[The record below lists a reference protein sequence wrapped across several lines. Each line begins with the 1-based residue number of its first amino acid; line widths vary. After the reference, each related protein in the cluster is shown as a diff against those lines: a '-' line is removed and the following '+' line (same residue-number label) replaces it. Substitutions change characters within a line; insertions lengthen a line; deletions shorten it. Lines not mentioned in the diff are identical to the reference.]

1 MMKRNILAMV
11 IPALLAAGAANA
23 AEVYNKDGNKLD
35 VYGKVDVR
43 HYFADARV
51 SENSNAKSQDG
62 DDSRVRLG
70 VKGDT
75 QITDQLTGFGRFEWE
90 TKTNKNEGNNDNKNR
105 LAYAGLKF
113 KDFGSV
119 DYGRNYGV
127 VYDTNAWTDVF
138 PLWGADTMAQA
149 DTFMTQRNRNLL
161 TYRNNNM
168 FGYVDGLSFALQYQG
183 KNGDQNKSGSYDKNG
198 DPKDYQ
204 NNGDGYGFSTAYDLG
219 WGVTL
224 GGGYANSSRTPGQN
238 KAVVVNP
245 TTEAGATGERAQ
257 AWNVGAKFD
266 ANNVYLAA
274 MYGET
279 LNMTHYGESDTVA
292 NKTQNVEL
300 VAQYLFDFGL
310 KPSIGYNQSKG
321 KDLYSISG
329 KTYNEDLVKYIS
341 VGSYYYFNKNMSA
354 VVDYKINLLKDNEF
368 TREAGISTDNVVGL
382 GLVYQF

>member
-1 MMKRNILAMV
+1 MKRNILAMV

-43 HYFADARV
+43 HYFADAKGSKGTS
-51 SENSNAKSQDG
+51 SEDG

-70 VKGDT
+70 IKGDT

-90 TKTNKNEGNNDNKNR
+90 TKTNKAEDNNENKNR

-113 KDFGSV
+113 ADFGSI

-127 VYDTNAWTDVF
+127 IYDTNAWTDVF
-138 PLWGADTMAQA
+138 PLWGGDTMAQS
-149 DTFMTQRNRNLL
+149 DNFMTSRNRNLL
-161 TYRNNNM
+161 TYRNNNA

-183 KNGDQNKSGSYDKNG
+183 KNGDDNKSSSNN
-198 DPKDYQ
+198 PRKD
-204 NNGDGYGFSTAYDLG
+204 NGDGYGLSTAYDLG

-224 GGGYANSSRTPGQN
+224 GGGYSNSSRTPDQRNLTTAGGQ
-238 KAVVVNP
+238 K
-245 TTEAGATGERAQ
+245 AQ
-257 AWNVGAKFD
+257 AWNVGGKFD

-274 MYGET
+274 MYGQT
-279 LNMTHYGESDTVA
+279 LNTTRYGNGNRVA
-292 NKTQNVEL
+292 NKTENVEL

-321 KDLYSISG
+321 KDLGAYG
-329 KTYNEDLVKYIS
+329 NKDLVKYIS

-354 VVDYKINLLKDNEF
+354 VVDYKINLLKDNTF
-368 TREAGISTDNVVGL
+368 TETSGINTDNVVGL
-382 GLVYQF
+382 GLIYQF

>member
-23 AEVYNKDGNKLD
+23 AEIYNKDGNKLD
-35 VYGKVDVR
+35 LYGKVDVR
-43 HYFADARV
+43 HYFADA
-51 SENSNAKSQDG
+51 KSGEEG

-70 VKGDT
+70 IKGDT
-75 QITDQLTGFGRFEWE
+75 QINDQLTGFGRFEWE
-90 TKTNKNEGNNDNKNR
+90 TKTNKSEGNNENKNR

-127 VYDTNAWTDVF
+127 IYDTNAWTDVF
-138 PLWGADTMAQA
+138 PLWGGDTMAQS
-149 DTFMTQRNRNLL
+149 DTFMTSRNRNLA

-168 FGYVDGLSFALQYQG
+168 FGYADGLSFALQYQG
-183 KNGDQNKSGSYDKNG
+183 KNTEDNKSGTGAAS
-198 DPKDYQ
+198 KD
-204 NNGDGYGFSTAYDLG
+204 NGDGYGFSTAYDLG

-224 GGGYANSSRTPGQN
+224 GGGYSNSARTETQKYGN
-238 KAVVVNP
+238 SA
-245 TTEAGATGERAQ
+245 ARGDRAQ
-257 AWNVGAKFD
+257 AWNVGGKFD

-279 LNMTHYGESDTVA
+279 LNTTHFGDKNEIA

-310 KPSIGYNQSKG
+310 KPSLGYNQSKG
-321 KDLYSISG
+321 KDIEGYG
-329 KTYNEDLVKYIS
+329 NEDLVKYIS

-354 VVDYKINLLKDNEF
+354 VVDYKINLLKDNDF
-368 TREAGISTDNVVGL
+368 TEAKGLMTDNVVGL

>member
-43 HYFADARV
+43 HYFADADKKNDEK
-51 SENSNAKSQDG
+51 SEDG

-90 TKTNKNEGNNDNKNR
+90 TKTNKAEDNNKNKNKNKNR

-113 KDFGSV
+113 ADFGSI

-138 PLWGADTMAQA
+138 PLWGADTMAQS
-149 DTFMTQRNRNLL
+149 DNFMTSRNRNLL
-161 TYRNNNM
+161 TYRNNNA

-183 KNGDQNKSGSYDKNG
+183 KNGDNNESTAGVR
-198 DPKDYQ
+198 KD
-204 NNGDGYGFSTAYDLG
+204 NGDGFGFSTAYELG

-224 GGGYANSSRTPGQN
+224 GGGYSNSSRTPAQQKYDAAGGQ
-238 KAVVVNP
+238 K
-245 TTEAGATGERAQ
+245 AQ
-257 AWNVGAKFD
+257 AWNVGGKFD

-274 MYGET
+274 MYGQT
-279 LNMTHYGESDTVA
+279 LNMTRYGDDGIA
-292 NKTQNVEL
+292 NKTENVEL

-321 KDLYSISG
+321 KDLGCTYNG
-329 KTYNEDLVKYIS
+329 KTYNNQDLVKYIS

-354 VVDYKINLLKDNEF
+354 VVDYKINLLKDNDF
-368 TREAGISTDNVVGL
+368 TRENGINTDNVVGL

>member
-1 MMKRNILAMV
+1 MKRNILAMV

-43 HYFADARV
+43 HYFADGKGSNGTK
-51 SENSNAKSQDG
+51 SEDG
-62 DDSRVRLG
+62 DDSRVRVGL
-70 VKGDT
+70 KGDT

-90 TKTNKNEGNNDNKNR
+90 TKTNKSEGNNENKNR

-113 KDFGSV
+113 ADFGSV

-127 VYDTNAWTDVF
+127 IYDTNAWTDVF
-138 PLWGADTMAQA
+138 PLWGGDTMAQT
-149 DTFMTQRNRNLL
+149 DNFMTSRNRNLL
-161 TYRNNNM
+161 TYRNNNA

-183 KNGDQNKSGSYDKNG
+183 KNGDNNKSGAG
-198 DPKDYQ
+198 MAKD
-204 NNGDGYGFSTAYDLG
+204 NGDGYGLSTAYDLG

-224 GGGYANSSRTPGQN
+224 GGGYSNSSRTPSQ
-238 KAVVVNP
+238 KAGSVNV
-245 TTEAGATGERAQ
+245 TDSGVTYAVDSASGKRAQ

-274 MYGET
+274 MYGQT
-279 LNMTHYGESDTVA
+279 QNMTRYSEYDLIA
-292 NKTQNVEL
+292 NKTENVEL

-321 KDLYSISG
+321 KNLGNGFD
-329 KTYNEDLVKYIS
+329 NQDLVKYVS

-354 VVDYKINLLKDNEF
+354 VVDYKINLLKNNDF
-368 TREAGISTDNVVGL
+368 TEAAGINTDNVVGL
-382 GLVYQF
+382 GLIYQF

>member
-1 MMKRNILAMV
+1 MKRNILAMV

-43 HYFADARV
+43 HYFADAKG
-51 SENSNAKSQDG
+51 SSNAKSEDG

-70 VKGDT
+70 IKGDT

-90 TKTNKNEGNNDNKNR
+90 TKTNKGEDANENKNR

-113 KDFGSV
+113 ADFGSI

-127 VYDTNAWTDVF
+127 IYDTNAWTDVM
-138 PLWGADTMAQA
+138 PLWGGDTMAQS
-149 DTFMTQRNRNLL
+149 DTYMTSRNRNLL
-161 TYRNNNM
+161 TYRNNNT

-183 KNGDQNKSGSYDKNG
+183 KNTDENKSGAKSGSSYK
-198 DPKDYQ
+198 
-204 NNGDGYGFSTAYDLG
+204 NNGDGYGFAAAYDLG

-224 GGGYANSSRTPGQN
+224 GGGYSNSARTVQQQDS
-238 KAVVVNP
+238 
-245 TTEAGATGERAQ
+245 ATGGERAQ
-257 AWNVGAKFD
+257 AWNVGGKFD

-274 MYGET
+274 MYGQT
-279 LNMTHYGESDTVA
+279 LNTTHYGRFDEVA
-292 NKTQNVEL
+292 NKTENVEL

-310 KPSIGYNQSKG
+310 KPSLGYNQSKG
-321 KDLYSISG
+321 KDLGAYG
-329 KTYNEDLVKYIS
+329 NKDLVKYVS

-354 VVDYKINLLKDNEF
+354 VVDYKINLLNDNQF
-368 TREAGISTDNVVGL
+368 TRDKGISTDNVVGL
-382 GLVYQF
+382 GLIYQF

>member
-43 HYFADARV
+43 HYFADGRV
-51 SENSNAKSQDG
+51 SDDSRAKSQDG

-70 VKGDT
+70 LKGDT

-113 KDFGSV
+113 QDFGSV

-127 VYDTNAWTDVF
+127 IYDTNAWTDVF
-138 PLWGADTMAQA
+138 PLWGGDTMAQT
-149 DTFMTQRNRNLL
+149 DTFMTSRNRNLL

-168 FGYVDGLSFALQYQG
+168 FGYVNGLSFALQYQG
-183 KNGDQNKSGSYDKNG
+183 KNGDENKSSGKESYQD
-198 DPKDYQ
+198 
-204 NNGDGYGFSTAYDLG
+204 NGDGYGFSTAYDLG

-224 GGGYANSSRTPGQN
+224 GGGYSNSSRTPNQN
-238 KAVVVNP
+238 ENATNA
-245 TTEAGATGERAQ
+245 AGATYGAKGERAQ
-257 AWNVGAKFD
+257 AWNVGGKFD

-279 LNMTHYGESDTVA
+279 LNTTHYGVDDIIA

-321 KDLYSISG
+321 KDVYTVGG

-354 VVDYKINLLKDNEF
+354 VVDYKINLLKDNDF
-368 TREAGISTDNVVGL
+368 TKAAGISTDNVVGL

>member
-43 HYFADARV
+43 HYFASADKGKK
-51 SENSNAKSQDG
+51 SEDG

-90 TKTNKNEGNNDNKNR
+90 TKTNKAEDNSENKNR

-113 KDFGSV
+113 ADFGSI

-138 PLWGADTMAQA
+138 PLWGADTMAQS
-149 DTFMTQRNRNLL
+149 DNFMTSRNRNLL
-161 TYRNNNM
+161 TYRNNNA

-183 KNGDQNKSGSYDKNG
+183 KNGDNNKSTAGVR
-198 DPKDYQ
+198 KD
-204 NNGDGYGFSTAYDLG
+204 NGDGYGFSAAYDLG

-224 GGGYANSSRTPGQN
+224 GGGYSNSSRTPDQRNDTTAGGQ
-238 KAVVVNP
+238 K
-245 TTEAGATGERAQ
+245 AQ
-257 AWNVGAKFD
+257 AWNVGGKFD

-274 MYGET
+274 MYGQT
-279 LNMTHYGESDTVA
+279 LNMTRYGDEDNVNGIA
-292 NKTQNVEL
+292 NKTENIEL

-321 KDLYSISG
+321 KNLGRTFNG
-329 KTYNEDLVKYIS
+329 KSYENQDLVKYIS

-354 VVDYKINLLKDNEF
+354 VVDYKINLLKDNDF
-368 TREAGISTDNVVGL
+368 TKATGISTDNVVGL
-382 GLVYQF
+382 GLIYQF

>member
-1 MMKRNILAMV
+1 MRVIIMMKRNILAMV

-43 HYFADARV
+43 HYFADADKGKK
-51 SENSNAKSQDG
+51 SEDG

-90 TKTNKNEGNNDNKNR
+90 TKTNKAENEGENKNR

-113 KDFGSV
+113 ADFGSI

-138 PLWGADTMAQA
+138 PLWGADTMAQS
-149 DTFMTQRNRNLL
+149 DNFMTSRNRNLL
-161 TYRNNNM
+161 TYRNNNA

-183 KNGDQNKSGSYDKNG
+183 KNGDNNKSSAGEAA
-198 DPKDYQ
+198 KD
-204 NNGDGYGFSTAYDLG
+204 NGDGYGFSAAYDLG
-219 WGVTL
+219 WGVSL
-224 GGGYANSSRTPGQN
+224 GGGYSNSSRTPNQQHNTTAGGQ
-238 KAVVVNP
+238 K
-245 TTEAGATGERAQ
+245 AQ
-257 AWNVGAKFD
+257 AWNVGGKFD

-274 MYGET
+274 MYGQT
-279 LNMTHYGESDTVA
+279 LNTTRYGSKDSIA
-292 NKTQNVEL
+292 NKTENVEL

-321 KDLYSISG
+321 KDLGRAYNG
-329 KTYNEDLVKYIS
+329 KTYNNQDLVKYIS

-354 VVDYKINLLKDNEF
+354 VVDYKINLLKDNDF
-368 TREAGISTDNVVGL
+368 TRENGINTDNVLGL

>member
-23 AEVYNKDGNKLD
+23 AEIYNKDGNKLD
-35 VYGKVDVR
+35 LYGKVDVR
-43 HYFADARV
+43 HYFAN
-51 SENSNAKSQDG
+51 SESGEDG

-90 TKTNKNEGNNDNKNR
+90 TKTNKTENNNDNKNR

-127 VYDTNAWTDVF
+127 IYDTNAWTDVF
-138 PLWGADTMAQA
+138 PLWGGDTMAQT
-149 DTFMTQRNRNLL
+149 DTFMTSRNRNLA

-183 KNGDQNKSGSYDKNG
+183 KNTDSNKSGTGVGY
-198 DPKDYQ
+198 KD
-204 NNGDGYGFSTAYDLG
+204 NGDGYGFSTAYDLG

-224 GGGYANSSRTPGQN
+224 GGGYSNSAR
-238 KAVVVNP
+238 
-245 TTEAGATGERAQ
+245 TEAQKTSEAEGKRAQ

-274 MYGET
+274 MYGEA
-279 LNMTHYGESDTVA
+279 LNTTHFGDKHEIA

-310 KPSIGYNQSKG
+310 KPSLGYNQSKA
-321 KDLYSISG
+321 KDIAG
-329 KTYNEDLVKYIS
+329 GDGDIVKYIS

-354 VVDYKINLLKDNEF
+354 VVDYKINLLKDNDF
-368 TREAGISTDNVVGL
+368 SEAHGLMTDNVVGL

>member
-1 MMKRNILAMV
+1 MKRNILAMV

-43 HYFADARV
+43 HYFADGG
-51 SENSNAKSQDG
+51 SNGAPSQDG

-90 TKTNKNEGNNDNKNR
+90 TKTNKAENEGENKNR
-105 LAYAGLKF
+105 LAYAGLRF
-113 KDFGSV
+113 ADFGSI

-138 PLWGADTMAQA
+138 PLWGADTMDQA
-149 DTFMTQRNRNLL
+149 DNFMTSRNRNLL
-161 TYRNNNM
+161 TYRNNNA

-183 KNGDQNKSGSYDKNG
+183 KNRDDNLSSAGVK
-198 DPKDYQ
+198 KD
-204 NNGDGYGFSTAYDLG
+204 NGDGFGFSTAYDLG

-224 GGGYANSSRTPGQN
+224 GGGYSNSSRTPNQ
-238 KAVVVNP
+238 KAMAN
-245 TTEAGATGERAQ
+245 TGGKKAE
-257 AWNVGAKFD
+257 AWNVGGKFD

-274 MYGET
+274 MYGQT
-279 LNMTHYGESDTVA
+279 KNMTRYGAGGDDYLSGVA
-292 NKTQNVEL
+292 NKTENVEL

-321 KDLYSISG
+321 KDLSTKYG
-329 KTYNEDLVKYIS
+329 NKDLVKYIS

-354 VVDYKINLLKDNEF
+354 VVDYKINLLDKNDF
-368 TREAGISTDNVVGL
+368 TKAYGISTDNVVGL
-382 GLVYQF
+382 GLIYQF

>member
-1 MMKRNILAMV
+1 MKRNILAMV

-43 HYFADARV
+43 HYFAKGD
-51 SENSNAKSQDG
+51 SGQDG

-70 VKGDT
+70 FKGDT
-75 QITDQLTGFGRFEWE
+75 QITDQLSGFGRFEWE
-90 TKTNKNEGNNDNKNR
+90 TKTNKSETSNENKNR

-113 KDFGSV
+113 ADFGSI

-138 PLWGADTMAQA
+138 PLWGADTMAQT
-149 DTFMTQRNRNLL
+149 DNFMTSRNRNLL

-183 KNGDQNKSGSYDKNG
+183 KNGDDNLSGAGMS
-198 DPKDYQ
+198 KD
-204 NNGDGYGFSTAYDLG
+204 NGDGFGFSTAYDLG

-224 GGGYANSSRTPGQN
+224 GGGYSSSSRTPNQ
-238 KAVVVNP
+238 KAGSVVVDSS
-245 TTEAGATGERAQ
+245 TTPVTSAYSATGKRAE
-257 AWNVGAKFD
+257 AWNVGGKFD

-274 MYGET
+274 MYGQT
-279 LNMTHYGESDTVA
+279 QNMTRYSEYNLIA
-292 NKTQNVEL
+292 NKTENVEL

-321 KDLYSISG
+321 KNLGNGFD
-329 KTYNEDLVKYIS
+329 NQDLVKYIS

-354 VVDYKINLLKDNEF
+354 VVDYKINLLKDNDF
-368 TREAGISTDNVVGL
+368 TEAAGINTDNVVGL

>member
-1 MMKRNILAMV
+1 MMKRNILAIV
-11 IPALLAAGAANA
+11 IPALLSAGAANA

-43 HYFADARV
+43 HYFAND
-51 SENSNAKSQDG
+51 KSGEDG

-90 TKTNKNEGNNDNKNR
+90 TKTNKTEGNNDNKNR

-113 KDFGSV
+113 ADFGSI

-138 PLWGADTMAQA
+138 PLWGADTMAQS
-149 DTFMTQRNRNLL
+149 DTFMTSRNRNLL
-161 TYRNNNM
+161 TYRNSDM
-168 FGYVDGLSFALQYQG
+168 FGYVDGLSFAMQYQG
-183 KNGDQNKSGSYDKNG
+183 KNTDSNKSGASSQNPNG
-198 DPKDYQ
+198 SWKDGYKD
-204 NNGDGYGFSTAYDLG
+204 NGDGYGFSTAYDLG

-224 GGGYANSSRTPGQN
+224 GGGYSNSARTTAQKESSADG
-238 KAVVVNP
+238 K
-245 TTEAGATGERAQ
+245 RAQ
-257 AWNVGAKFD
+257 AWNVGGKFD

-274 MYGET
+274 MYGQT
-279 LNMTHYGESDTVA
+279 LNTTHYGDAHNIA
-292 NKTQNVEL
+292 NKTENVEL

-321 KDLYSISG
+321 KSLENG
-329 KTYNEDLVKYIS
+329 QAGNHDLVKYIS

-368 TREAGISTDNVVGL
+368 NRDNGIMTDNVVGL

>member
-43 HYFADARV
+43 HYFAN
-51 SENSNAKSQDG
+51 SESGEDG

-90 TKTNKNEGNNDNKNR
+90 TKTNKTENNNDNKNR

-127 VYDTNAWTDVF
+127 IYDTNAWTDVF
-138 PLWGADTMAQA
+138 PLWGGNTMAQT
-149 DTFMTQRNRNLL
+149 DTFMTERNRNLL

-183 KNGDQNKSGSYDKNG
+183 KNTDSNKSGASAQDEHGDWSNG
-198 DPKDYQ
+198 YKD
-204 NNGDGYGFSTAYDLG
+204 NGDGYGFSTAYDLG

-224 GGGYANSSRTPGQN
+224 GGGYSNSAR
-238 KAVVVNP
+238 
-245 TTEAGATGERAQ
+245 TEAQKYEGSTAHGDRAQ
-257 AWNVGAKFD
+257 AWNVGGKFD

-279 LNMTHYGESDTVA
+279 LNTTHFGSAHEIA

-310 KPSIGYNQSKG
+310 KPSLGYNQSKG
-321 KDLYSISG
+321 KDIEGYG
-329 KTYNEDLVKYIS
+329 NEDLVKYIS

-354 VVDYKINLLKDNEF
+354 VVDYKINLLKDNDF
-368 TREAGISTDNVVGL
+368 SEAHGLMTDNVVGL

>member
-1 MMKRNILAMV
+1 MRINIMKKTVLAVVVPMMMIGSAS
-11 IPALLAAGAANA
+11 A

-43 HYFADARV
+43 HYFADAR
-51 SENSNAKSQDG
+51 NNGNAKSQDG

-70 VKGDT
+70 LKGDT

-113 KDFGSV
+113 QDFGSI

-127 VYDTNAWTDVF
+127 IYDTNAWTDVL
-138 PLWGADTMAQA
+138 PLWGGDTMAQA

-183 KNGDQNKSGSYDKNG
+183 KNGDQNKSGSYDKYG

-204 NNGDGYGFSTAYDLG
+204 NNGDGYGFSTTYDLG
-219 WGVTL
+219 WGVSL
-224 GGGYANSSRTPGQN
+224 GGGYSNSSRTPDQRDSTAEG
-238 KAVVVNP
+238 K
-245 TTEAGATGERAQ
+245 RAE

-279 LNMTHYGESDTVA
+279 RNTTHYGEEEYIA

-321 KDLYSISG
+321 KDLYKNLDG
-329 KTYNEDLVKYIS
+329 KYQNEDLVKYIS

-354 VVDYKINLLKDNEF
+354 VVDYKINLLKDTEF

>member
-1 MMKRNILAMV
+1 MRVIIMMKRNILAMV

-43 HYFADARV
+43 HYFADAKGSGDTS
-51 SENSNAKSQDG
+51 SEDG

-90 TKTNKNEGNNDNKNR
+90 TKTNKAEDNNENKNR

-113 KDFGSV
+113 ADFGSI

-138 PLWGADTMAQA
+138 PLWGADTMAQS
-149 DTFMTQRNRNLL
+149 DNFMTSRNRNLL
-161 TYRNNNM
+161 TYRNNNA

-183 KNGDQNKSGSYDKNG
+183 KNGDNNKSSAGADKVA
-198 DPKDYQ
+198 KD
-204 NNGDGYGFSTAYDLG
+204 NGDGYGFSAAYDLG
-219 WGVTL
+219 WGVSL
-224 GGGYANSSRTPGQN
+224 GGGYSNSSRTPKQQHETTAGGQ
-238 KAVVVNP
+238 K
-245 TTEAGATGERAQ
+245 AQ
-257 AWNVGAKFD
+257 AWNVGGKFD

-274 MYGET
+274 MYGQT
-279 LNMTHYGESDTVA
+279 LNMTRYGSDDNIA
-292 NKTQNVEL
+292 NKTENVEL

-321 KDLYSISG
+321 KDLG
-329 KTYNEDLVKYIS
+329 AWGNKDLVKYVS

-354 VVDYKINLLKDNEF
+354 VVDYKINLLKDNDF
-368 TREAGISTDNVVGL
+368 TRENGINTDNVVGL

>member
-1 MMKRNILAMV
+1 MKRNILAMV

-43 HYFADARV
+43 HYFASADKKFADGT
-51 SENSNAKSQDG
+51 AKPSQDG

-70 VKGDT
+70 LKGDT

-90 TKTNKNEGNNDNKNR
+90 TKTNKTEDNNDNKNR

-113 KDFGSV
+113 ADFGSI

-127 VYDTNAWTDVF
+127 IYDTNAWTDVM
-138 PLWGADTMAQA
+138 PLWGGDTMAQS
-149 DTFMTQRNRNLL
+149 DTYMTSRNRNLL
-161 TYRNNNM
+161 TYRNNNA

-183 KNGDQNKSGSYDKNG
+183 KNGDNNKSGG
-198 DPKDYQ
+198 DDLWE
-204 NNGDGYGFSTAYDLG
+204 NNGDGFGLSTAYDLG

-224 GGGYANSSRTPGQN
+224 GGGYSSSSRTPAQKNAKVSG
-238 KAVVVNP
+238 
-245 TTEAGATGERAQ
+245 AGGDKAQ
-257 AWNVGAKFD
+257 AWNVGGKFD

-274 MYGET
+274 MYGQT
-279 LNMTHYGESDTVA
+279 LNTTHFGSDDTIA
-292 NKTQNVEL
+292 NKTENVEL

-310 KPSIGYNQSKG
+310 KPSLGYNQSKG
-321 KDLYSISG
+321 KNISG
-329 KTYNEDLVKYIS
+329 GDGDIVKYIS

-354 VVDYKINLLKDNEF
+354 VVDYKINLLKDNDFSKEH
-368 TREAGISTDNVVGL
+368 GLMTDNVLGL

>member
-1 MMKRNILAMV
+1 MMKRNILAIV
-11 IPALLAAGAANA
+11 IPALLSAGAANA

-43 HYFADARV
+43 HYFADAG
-51 SENSNAKSQDG
+51 KKGSQDG

-90 TKTNKNEGNNDNKNR
+90 TKTNKAENEGENKNR

-113 KDFGSV
+113 ADFGSI

-138 PLWGADTMAQA
+138 PLWGADTMAQT
-149 DTFMTQRNRNLL
+149 DNFMTSRNRNLL
-161 TYRNNNM
+161 TYRNSDM

-183 KNGDQNKSGSYDKNG
+183 KNGDNNLSSS
-198 DPKDYQ
+198 KDGARKD
-204 NNGDGYGFSTAYDLG
+204 NGDGYGFSTAYDLG

-224 GGGYANSSRTPGQN
+224 GGGYSNSSRTPNQKTIESG
-238 KAVVVNP
+238 K
-245 TTEAGATGERAQ
+245 RAE
-257 AWNVGAKFD
+257 AWNVGGKFD

-274 MYGET
+274 MYGQT
-279 LNMTHYGESDTVA
+279 LNTTRYDDNGIGLIAS
-292 NKTQNVEL
+292 KTENVEL

-321 KDLYSISG
+321 KNLG
-329 KTYNEDLVKYIS
+329 NGVGNADLVKYIS

-354 VVDYKINLLKDNEF
+354 VVDYKINLLKSDNDL
-368 TREAGISTDNVVGL
+368 GLNSDNVVGL

>member
-1 MMKRNILAMV
+1 MKRNILAMV

-43 HYFADARV
+43 HYFADGKGSGKTS
-51 SENSNAKSQDG
+51 SEDG

-70 VKGDT
+70 LKGDT

-90 TKTNKNEGNNDNKNR
+90 TKTNKAEDSNENKNR

-113 KDFGSV
+113 ADFGSI

-127 VYDTNAWTDVF
+127 IYDTNAWTDVM
-138 PLWGADTMAQA
+138 PLWGGDTMAQS
-149 DTFMTQRNRNLL
+149 DNFMTSRNRNLL
-161 TYRNNNM
+161 TYRNNNA

-183 KNGDQNKSGSYDKNG
+183 KNGDDNKSSSGN
-198 DPKDYQ
+198 PRKD
-204 NNGDGYGFSTAYDLG
+204 NGDGYGFSTAYDLG

-224 GGGYANSSRTPGQN
+224 GGGYSNSSRTPDQRNKTTAGGQ
-238 KAVVVNP
+238 K
-245 TTEAGATGERAQ
+245 AQ
-257 AWNVGAKFD
+257 AWNVGGKFD

-274 MYGET
+274 MYGQT
-279 LNMTHYGESDTVA
+279 LNTTRYGSGNLVA
-292 NKTQNVEL
+292 NKTENVEL

-310 KPSIGYNQSKG
+310 KPSLGYNQSKG
-321 KDLYSISG
+321 KDLGGYG
-329 KTYNEDLVKYIS
+329 NKDLVKYIS

-354 VVDYKINLLKDNEF
+354 VVDYKINLLKDNTF
-368 TREAGISTDNVVGL
+368 TDQVGINTDNVVGL
-382 GLVYQF
+382 GLIYQF

>member
-1 MMKRNILAMV
+1 MKRNILAMV

-43 HYFADARV
+43 HYFADANKKAGEK
-51 SENSNAKSQDG
+51 SEDG

-90 TKTNKNEGNNDNKNR
+90 TKTNKAEDEGENKNR

-113 KDFGSV
+113 ADFGSI

-127 VYDTNAWTDVF
+127 IYDTNAWTDVF
-138 PLWGADTMAQA
+138 PLWGADTMAQS
-149 DTFMTQRNRNLL
+149 DNFMTSRNRNLL
-161 TYRNNNM
+161 TYRNNNA

-183 KNGDQNKSGSYDKNG
+183 KNGDNNKSSADNN
-198 DPKDYQ
+198 PRKD
-204 NNGDGYGFSTAYDLG
+204 NGDGYGLSAAYDLG

-224 GGGYANSSRTPGQN
+224 GGGYSNSSRTPKQQATPG
-238 KAVVVNP
+238 
-245 TTEAGATGERAQ
+245 AGGDKAQ
-257 AWNVGAKFD
+257 AWNVGGKFD

-274 MYGET
+274 MYGQT
-279 LNMTHYGESDTVA
+279 LNMTRYGNKSTGIA
-292 NKTQNVEL
+292 NKTENVEL

-321 KDLYSISG
+321 KDLG
-329 KTYNEDLVKYIS
+329 TYGNQDLVKYVS

-354 VVDYKINLLKDNEF
+354 VVDYKINLLDNNDF
-368 TREAGISTDNVVGL
+368 TKANGINTDNVVGL
-382 GLVYQF
+382 GLIYQF

>member
-1 MMKRNILAMV
+1 MKRNILAMV

-43 HYFADARV
+43 HYFADAKPS
-51 SENSNAKSQDG
+51 SEHAKSEDG

-70 VKGDT
+70 LKGDT

-90 TKTNKNEGNNDNKNR
+90 TKTNKTEGNNDNKNR

-113 KDFGSV
+113 ADFGSL

-138 PLWGADTMAQA
+138 PLWGADTMSQT
-149 DTFMTQRNRNLL
+149 DTFMTGRNRNLL
-161 TYRNNNM
+161 TYRNNNA

-183 KNGDQNKSGSYDKNG
+183 KNGDTNKSRG
-198 DPKDYQ
+198 DSAYE
-204 NNGDGYGFSTAYDLG
+204 NNGDGFGFSTAYDLG
-219 WGVTL
+219 WGVSL
-224 GGGYANSSRTPGQN
+224 GGGYSSSSRTPAQQHSTFAGGQ
-238 KAVVVNP
+238 KA
-245 TTEAGATGERAQ
+245 E
-257 AWNVGAKFD
+257 AWNVGGKFD

-274 MYGET
+274 MYGQT
-279 LNMTHYGESDTVA
+279 LNTTHFGAFDNIA
-292 NKTQNVEL
+292 NKTENVEL

-321 KDLYSISG
+321 KQLGSYG
-329 KTYNEDLVKYIS
+329 TKDLVKYVS

-354 VVDYKINLLKDNEF
+354 VVDYKINLLNDNQF
-368 TREAGISTDNVVGL
+368 TRDQGINTDNVVGL

>member
-43 HYFADARV
+43 HYFADGGKNGKAG
-51 SENSNAKSQDG
+51 SEDG

-90 TKTNKNEGNNDNKNR
+90 TKTNKAEDNNENKNR

-113 KDFGSV
+113 ADFGSI

-127 VYDTNAWTDVF
+127 IYDTNAWTDVF
-138 PLWGADTMAQA
+138 PLWGADTMAQS
-149 DTFMTQRNRNLL
+149 DNFMTSRNRNLL
-161 TYRNNNM
+161 TYRNNNA

-183 KNGDQNKSGSYDKNG
+183 KNGDNNKSSAGVS
-198 DPKDYQ
+198 KD
-204 NNGDGYGFSTAYDLG
+204 NGDGYGLSAAYDLG

-224 GGGYANSSRTPGQN
+224 GGGYSNSSRTPAQQRLTDTGGQ
-238 KAVVVNP
+238 K
-245 TTEAGATGERAQ
+245 AQ
-257 AWNVGAKFD
+257 AWNVGGKFD

-274 MYGET
+274 MYGQT
-279 LNMTHYGESDTVA
+279 LNMTRYGESGIA
-292 NKTQNVEL
+292 NKTENVEL

-321 KDLYSISG
+321 KDLGAYG
-329 KTYNEDLVKYIS
+329 NKDLVKYIS

-354 VVDYKINLLKDNEF
+354 VVDYKINLLNDNEF
-368 TREAGISTDNVVGL
+368 TRDNGISTDNVVGL
-382 GLVYQF
+382 GLIYQF

>member
-1 MMKRNILAMV
+1 MMKRNILAIV
-11 IPALLAAGAANA
+11 IPALLSAGAANA

-43 HYFADARV
+43 HYFAND
-51 SENSNAKSQDG
+51 KSGEDG

-90 TKTNKNEGNNDNKNR
+90 TKTNKTEGNNDNKNR

-113 KDFGSV
+113 ADFGSI

-138 PLWGADTMAQA
+138 PLWGADTMAQT
-149 DTFMTQRNRNLL
+149 DTFMTSRNRNLL
-161 TYRNNNM
+161 TYRNSDM

-183 KNGDQNKSGSYDKNG
+183 KNTDSNKSGASSF
-198 DPKDYQ
+198 DPKTKEWSGAYKD
-204 NNGDGYGFSTAYDLG
+204 NGDGYGFSTAYDLG

-224 GGGYANSSRTPGQN
+224 GGGYSNSARTEAQKNENSSADG
-238 KAVVVNP
+238 K
-245 TTEAGATGERAQ
+245 RAQ
-257 AWNVGAKFD
+257 AWNVGGKFD

-274 MYGET
+274 MYGQT
-279 LNMTHYGESDTVA
+279 LNTTHYGDAHNIA
-292 NKTQNVEL
+292 NKTENVEL

-321 KDLYSISG
+321 KSLENG
-329 KTYNEDLVKYIS
+329 QAGNHDLVKYIS

-368 TREAGISTDNVVGL
+368 NRDNGIMTDNVVGL

>member
-1 MMKRNILAMV
+1 MKRNILAMV

-51 SENSNAKSQDG
+51 SEDSNAKSQDG
-62 DDSRVRLG
+62 DDSRVRVG
-70 VKGDT
+70 IKGDT

-90 TKTNKNEGNNDNKNR
+90 TKTNKSESESTNKNR

-113 KDFGSV
+113 QDFGSI

-127 VYDTNAWTDVF
+127 IYDTNAWTDVF
-138 PLWGADTMAQA
+138 PLWGGDTMAQS
-149 DTFMTQRNRNLL
+149 DNYMTSRNRNLL

-183 KNGDQNKSGSYDKNG
+183 KNGDENLSTSSSVDK
-198 DPKDYQ
+198 

-224 GGGYANSSRTPGQN
+224 GGGYSNSSRTPAQN
-238 KAVVVNP
+238 VDTNGKAS
-245 TTEAGATGERAQ
+245 GERAQ
-257 AWNVGAKFD
+257 AWDVGAKFD

-279 LNMTHYGESDTVA
+279 LNTTRYGEEGGVA

-310 KPSIGYNQSKG
+310 KPSLGYNQSKG
-321 KDLYSISG
+321 KDLYKNVDG
-329 KTYNEDLVKYIS
+329 KYQNEDLVKYIS

-354 VVDYKINLLKDNEF
+354 VVDYKINLLKDNDF
-368 TREAGISTDNVVGL
+368 TKAAGISTDNVLGL

>member
-43 HYFADARV
+43 HYFADAKG
-51 SENSNAKSQDG
+51 SNGTSSQDG

-70 VKGDT
+70 LKGDT

-90 TKTNKNEGNNDNKNR
+90 TKTNKTETNNENKNR

-113 KDFGSV
+113 ADFGSI

-127 VYDTNAWTDVF
+127 IYDTNAWTDVM
-138 PLWGADTMAQA
+138 PLWGGDTMAQS
-149 DTFMTQRNRNLL
+149 DTFMTSRNRNLL
-161 TYRNNNM
+161 TYRNNNA

-183 KNGDQNKSGSYDKNG
+183 KNGDQNKSGGKNAWE
-198 DPKDYQ
+198 
-204 NNGDGYGFSTAYDLG
+204 NNGDGYGLSAAYDLG

-224 GGGYANSSRTPGQN
+224 GGGYSNSSRTPAQKN
-238 KAVVVNP
+238 AV
-245 TTEAGATGERAQ
+245 ATGAGGDKAQ
-257 AWNVGAKFD
+257 AWNVGGKFD

-274 MYGET
+274 MYGQT
-279 LNMTHYGESDTVA
+279 LNTTHFGKDDTIA
-292 NKTQNVEL
+292 NKTENVEL

-310 KPSIGYNQSKG
+310 KPSLGYNQSKA
-321 KDLYSISG
+321 KDTARGNGDI
-329 KTYNEDLVKYIS
+329 VKYIS

-354 VVDYKINLLKDNEF
+354 VVDYKVNLLKDNDF
-368 TREAGISTDNVVGL
+368 TKGYGINTDNVVGL
-382 GLVYQF
+382 GLIYQF

>member
-43 HYFADARV
+43 HYFADAKGSGHTS
-51 SENSNAKSQDG
+51 SEDG

-75 QITDQLTGFGRFEWE
+75 QITDQLTGFGRFEWQ
-90 TKTNKNEGNNDNKNR
+90 TKTNKAEDNDENKNR

-113 KDFGSV
+113 ADFGSI

-127 VYDTNAWTDVF
+127 IYDTNAWTDVF
-138 PLWGADTMAQA
+138 PLWGGDTMAQS
-149 DTFMTQRNRNLL
+149 DNFMTSRNRNLL
-161 TYRNNNM
+161 TYRNNNA

-183 KNGDQNKSGSYDKNG
+183 KNGDDNKSSAGN
-198 DPKDYQ
+198 PRKD
-204 NNGDGYGFSTAYDLG
+204 NGDGYGLSAAYDLG

-224 GGGYANSSRTPGQN
+224 GGGYSNSSRTPDQRNDTTAGGQ
-238 KAVVVNP
+238 K
-245 TTEAGATGERAQ
+245 AQ
-257 AWNVGAKFD
+257 AWNVGGKFD

-274 MYGET
+274 MYGQT
-279 LNMTHYGESDTVA
+279 LNMTRYGEGNRVA
-292 NKTQNVEL
+292 NKTENVEL

-321 KDLYSISG
+321 KDLGAYG
-329 KTYNEDLVKYIS
+329 NKDLVKYIS

-354 VVDYKINLLKDNEF
+354 VVDYKINLLKDNAF
-368 TREAGISTDNVVGL
+368 TDNAGINTDNVVGL

>member
-43 HYFADARV
+43 HYLADGSSKDAP
-51 SENSNAKSQDG
+51 SQDG
-62 DDSRVRLG
+62 DYSRVRLG
-70 VKGDT
+70 LKGDT

-90 TKTNKNEGNNDNKNR
+90 TKTNKAENEGENKNR
-105 LAYAGLKF
+105 LAYAGLRF
-113 KDFGSV
+113 ADFGSI

-138 PLWGADTMAQA
+138 PLWDADTMAQA
-149 DTFMTQRNRNLL
+149 DNFMTSRNRNLL
-161 TYRNNNM
+161 TYRNNNA

-183 KNGDQNKSGSYDKNG
+183 KNGDDNLSSSSVR
-198 DPKDYQ
+198 KD
-204 NNGDGYGFSTAYDLG
+204 NGDGFGFSTAYDLG

-224 GGGYANSSRTPGQN
+224 GGGYSNSSRTPAQKNYPNAGGK
-238 KAVVVNP
+238 KA
-245 TTEAGATGERAQ
+245 E
-257 AWNVGAKFD
+257 AWNVGGKFD

-274 MYGET
+274 MYGQT
-279 LNMTHYGESDTVA
+279 QNMTRYGAGGTKFNSGIA
-292 NKTQNVEL
+292 NKTENVEL

-310 KPSIGYNQSKG
+310 KPSLGYNQSKG
-321 KDLYSISG
+321 KDLG
-329 KTYNEDLVKYIS
+329 TYGNKDLVKYIS

-354 VVDYKINLLKDNEF
+354 VVDYKINLLDKNDF
-368 TREAGISTDNVVGL
+368 TKAYGISTDNVVGL

>member
-1 MMKRNILAMV
+1 MKRNILAMV

-43 HYFADARV
+43 HYFADGKGSNGTK
-51 SENSNAKSQDG
+51 SEDG

-90 TKTNKNEGNNDNKNR
+90 TKTNKSEGNNENKNR

-113 KDFGSV
+113 ADFGSV

-127 VYDTNAWTDVF
+127 IYDTNAWTDVF
-138 PLWGADTMAQA
+138 PLWGGDTMAQS
-149 DTFMTQRNRNLL
+149 DNFMTSRNRNLL
-161 TYRNNNM
+161 TYRNNNA

-183 KNGDQNKSGSYDKNG
+183 KNGDNNKSGAG
-198 DPKDYQ
+198 MAKD
-204 NNGDGYGFSTAYDLG
+204 NGDGYGLSTAYELG

-224 GGGYANSSRTPGQN
+224 GGGYSNSSRTPSQQAGS
-238 KAVVVNP
+238 VVVGKNA
-245 TTEAGATGERAQ
+245 AGDDVSVYSAKGDRAQ

-274 MYGET
+274 MYGQT
-279 LNMTHYGESDTVA
+279 LNTTRYSKYDLIA
-292 NKTQNVEL
+292 NKTENVEL

-321 KDLYSISG
+321 KNLGNGFD
-329 KTYNEDLVKYIS
+329 NQDLVKYIS

-354 VVDYKINLLKDNEF
+354 VVDYKINLLKNNEF
-368 TREAGISTDNVVGL
+368 TESAGINTDNVVGL
-382 GLVYQF
+382 GLIYQF